1 MPAKKAAK
9 KAAKK
14 VAPRK
19 TAGTVIEDPDNLP
32 VLRFKKKFSLAETSE
47 VVAKMADNVR
57 KSVDIV
63 ANRSKTRPVSLLTP
77 AMLRKMLFE
86 YEDIFFQQ
94 AIGAIGFRV
103 PSVIEIIAPEHVG
116 KTTFCFDFIGRLAAS
131 GCYSLYIECEGKM
144 MSDKRIKRLMHPEK
158 KTAAA
163 LMNTVTFATARTL
176 VECDEVIVKTVQ
188 ELRKRCDDNADTK
201 GNPIWIFI
209 DPWSGLMSSAEAKGR
224 NTWGLGATAKKE
236 TAKDAG
242 TGSNMGHAKHAQI
255 MKRWLPDFLEKN
267 NAVCVFVNHQNAKVD
282 MGGFKPPGLPAPSES
297 SNDTTIGGRALR
309 QFSSYRFIMT
319 SKGDIKD
326 KDRTPIGLN
335 VSVNVKKNSYGPRG
349 RKTTFSL
356 FFDRQRDTTTHYAPT
371 ISYAAA
377 TAEWMAQNRLLDT
390 TVNNGLYTCDTLGCV
405 AVTPEVLYEKLK
417 QDYDQ
422 LNFIG
427 ATLGIEGYESDA
439 DSSRREALLANLV
452 DEEVEDEGE
461 DDEEE
466 ESAEESG
473 EEAASGEE

>member
-1 MPAKKAAK
+1 MPAKKSTTK
-9 KAAKK
+9 TAAKK
-14 VAPRK
+14 VAVKK
-19 TAGTVIEDPDNLP
+19 TALTTIEDPDTLP
-32 VLRFKKKFSLAETSE
+32 LLRFKKKFNLADAG
-47 VVAKMADNVR
+47 VVAAKMADNVR
-57 KSVDIV
+57 KSVDV
-63 ANRSKTRPVSLLTP
+63 VTNRSKTRPVSLLTP
-77 AMLRKMLFE
+77 AMLRKMLLE
-86 YEDIFFQQ
+86 YDDILLQH
-94 AIGAIGFRV
+94 AIGSVGFRV
-103 PSVIEIIAPEHVG
+103 PSTIEIIAPEHVG
-116 KTTFCFDFIGRLAAS
+116 KTTFCFDWIGRLAAS

-144 MSDKRIKRLMHPEK
+144 MADKRIKRLMHPDK
-158 KTAAA
+158 KIAAA

-201 GNPIWIFI
+201 GNPIWVFI

-267 NAVCVFVNHQNAKVD
+267 NVVCVFVNHQNAKVD

-297 SNDTTIGGRALR
+297 TNDTTIGGRALR
-309 QFSSYRFIMT
+309 QFSAYRFIMT

-335 VSVNVKKNSYGPRG
+335 VQISVKKNSYGARG
-349 RKTTFSL
+349 RKASFSL
-356 FFDRQRDTTTHYAPT
+356 YFDRQKDTATHFAPT

-390 TVNNGLYTCDTLGCV
+390 TVSNGLYTCDTLGCV
-405 AVTPEVLYEKLK
+405 AVSPEVLYDKLK
-417 QDYDQ
+417 GDYEQ
-422 LNFIG
+422 LNFVG
-427 ATLGIEGYESDA
+427 AALDIEGYESEVSAAKRD
-439 DSSRREALLANLV
+439 ELLTNFIV
-452 DEEVEDEGE
+452 DEPDGDEEETEAEEGE
-461 DDEEE
+461 DN
-466 ESAEESG
+466 G
-473 EEAASGEE
+473 EA